1 VRRFALI
8 QLVPSVAI
16 PAAGIAAAA
25 SIGAVTGLIG
35 VCYFFI
41 LLGSMTVNGWLHT
54 REPRVLVEGRVAW
67 GQAAAVL
74 SVTVLAAATLAAM
87 LVESTD
93 RSSEFPTT
101 LVLGALT
108 AAVSVVSWA
117 FAISAARALPPNAPS
132 PPPRAW
138 SEQVARWGTWVGAL
152 VLAIAAGATAVTIAL
167 PGQTWASPAMI
178 VLLVIGLP
186 WAHPTVLFMMFLGL
200 IASTIDG
207 TTGLPQYVLAVPL
220 FIAAAANGVGAW
232 WTTRT
237 AMRWHRLQTWYFR
250 LARLATAS

>member
-1 VRRFALI
+1 MRRFALI

-25 SIGAVTGLIG
+25 SIGEVVGLIG

-67 GQAAAVL
+67 GQAIAVL
-74 SVTVLAAATLAAM
+74 TVTALAAATLAAM
-87 LVESTD
+87 LVETTD
-93 RSSEFPTT
+93 RDAEPWATP
-101 LVLGALT
+101 VLGGLT
-108 AAVSVVSWA
+108 ALASTVSWA
-117 FAISAARALPPNAPS
+117 FAISSARALPPEAPT
-132 PPPRAW
+132 PVPREW
-138 SEQVARWGTWVGAL
+138 SERIARWGTGMGAL
-152 VLAIAAGATAVTIAL
+152 MLATAAGAATVTVAL

-220 FIAAAANGVGAW
+220 FIAAAANAIGAW
-232 WTTRT
+232 WTTRN
-237 AMRWHRLQTWYFR
+237 AVRWHRLQTWYFR
-250 LARLATAS
+250 LPRLTATS